1 MCVCG
6 ERRAHGPAL
15 LGPTPT
21 WTSLPLGDPQ
31 GWGAG
36 LQGANLHLLALPQGL
51 LCALVLLGVWLHCFP
66 PDPSLAGVPLP
77 LASLAPSVRARVTE
91 VEASRLGSG
100 VWQGF
105 IWGAHRVPLGRALE
119 AQELPGVGEVLPWT
133 PGICSPGETPA
144 RNRGSG
150 AHLRQASGAPAW
162 PQQGRSYNHSSAM
175 GPDPSRAAL
184 HSRPVAHSRA
194 LLTCAHQAHAVRA
207 TVPAMCPGAATG

>member
-1 MCVCG
+1 MCG

-21 WTSLPLGDPQ
+21 WTSLPLGNPQ

-66 PDPSLAGVPLP
+66 PDPSLAGAPLP
-77 LASLAPSVRARVTE
+77 LSSLAPSVRARVTE

-105 IWGAHRVPLGRALE
+105 IWGAHRVPLGGLWRPESCRVLGRCCPGPQVSAALVRPQRGAGGQVPTCVRPAGPQHGLSRAG
-119 AQELPGVGEVLPWT
+119 ATTIPPPWGPIPAGQPCT
-133 PGICSPGETPA
+133 PGLWPTPGP
-144 RNRGSG
+144 
-150 AHLRQASGAPAW
+150 
-162 PQQGRSYNHSSAM
+162 
-175 GPDPSRAAL
+175 
-184 HSRPVAHSRA
+184 
-194 LLTCAHQAHAVRA
+194 C
-207 TVPAMCPGAATG
+207 